1 MTKKQLVL
9 IVEDDEWVSEGYQT
23 SLNGAGFDTN
33 VVTNGLEAIDSID
46 SSRPDVVVLDL
57 FLPGPNGLALIHEIR
72 SHEDLES
79 IPVVMITNSA
89 EQISDDELS
98 VYGVSRLLDKS
109 VMQPQDVV
117 TAVRGALM

>member
-9 IVEDDEWVSEGYQT
+9 IVEDDEWVGEGYQT
-23 SLNGAGFDTN
+23 SLGKAGFDTSIA
-33 VVTNGLEAIDSID
+33 TNGLEAIDSID
-46 SSRPDVVVLDL
+46 RSRPDVVVLDL

-72 SHEDLES
+72 SHDDLES
-79 IPVVMITNSA
+79 IPVIMITNSA

-98 VYGVSRLLDKS
+98 AYGVSRLLDKS
-109 VMQPQDVV
+109 TMQPQDVV

>member
-9 IVEDDEWVSEGYQT
+9 IVEDDEWVGEGYQM
-23 SLNGAGFDTN
+23 SLNKAGFDTN

-46 SSRPDVVVLDL
+46 SSRPGVVVLDL

-72 SHEDLES
+72 SHDDLES

-98 VYGVSRLLDKS
+98 AYGVSRLLDKS
-109 VMQPQDVV
+109 TMQPQDVIA
-117 TAVRGALM
+117 AVRSALM

>member
-9 IVEDDEWVSEGYQT
+9 IVEDDEWVGEGYQT
-23 SLNGAGFDTN
+23 SLGKAGFDASIA
-33 VVTNGLEAIDSID
+33 TNGLEAIDSID
-46 SSRPDVVVLDL
+46 RSRPDVVVLDL

-72 SHEDLES
+72 SHDDLES
-79 IPVVMITNSA
+79 IPVIMITNSA

-98 VYGVSRLLDKS
+98 AYGVSRLLDKS
-109 VMQPQDVV
+109 TMQPQDVV

>member
-9 IVEDDEWVSEGYQT
+9 IVEDDEWVGEGYQT
-23 SLNGAGFDTN
+23 SLNKAGFDTN

-46 SSRPDVVVLDL
+46 GSCPDVVVLDL

-72 SHEDLES
+72 SHDDLES

-109 VMQPQDVV
+109 TMQPQDVV